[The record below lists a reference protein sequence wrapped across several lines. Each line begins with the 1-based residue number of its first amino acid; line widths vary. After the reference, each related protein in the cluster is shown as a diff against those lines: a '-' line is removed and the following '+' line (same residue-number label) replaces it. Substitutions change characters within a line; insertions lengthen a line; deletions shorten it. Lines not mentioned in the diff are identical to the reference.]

1 MFHRLYARLSAAFLL
16 LVILLAA
23 SFMLLSQWMSERYS
37 LEIMQRLNQS
47 VGMYVAGQRPL
58 MINGAVDEKAMDE
71 LAARAMIL
79 NPSLEIY
86 ILDTQGRILSHRLP
100 EDTVQLD
107 QVDMQPIQDYLTTS
121 RPFPILG
128 DDPRQPDRANS
139 FSAFP
144 LSAPNKGESTSSP
157 ISSQSSDDQTLG
169 YVYAIIGGQLYQQLR
184 SSVMDSY
191 VIQVGA
197 LMMLVCVLV
206 TAIAGCILFFFLTRR
221 LTRLRKE
228 VSGFDLKNP
237 SLPQRMH
244 QPEAAQGGRQKDSQE
259 ESLEQNQDLS
269 QAVKHTTADEVE
281 QLNQAFHQMAHKIV
295 QQFDSLRVMDENRR
309 ELIAN
314 VSHDLR
320 TPLAAMQGY
329 IETLIIK
336 NGSLSEQERQDY
348 LTIAHKH
355 SQRLGQLIKELFEL
369 ARLDAGGIEP
379 NLEPFS
385 LLELVHDCVQEFGL
399 SAEQKQISL
408 NIHHSEED
416 CFVVAD
422 IALIHRV
429 LQNLIDNA
437 IRHTPE
443 NGRVEIRVNRDAAD
457 NALIEVSDTG
467 KGIQTHE
474 IPYIFER
481 FYQSQQQQPAE
492 KIGTGLGLAIV
503 KRILELHQT
512 GIDVHSRINQG
523 TSFAFVLPQYQVAVE
538 N

>member
-1 MFHRLYARLSAAFLL
+1 MFNSLYTRLSAVFLL
-16 LVILLAA
+16 LVVLLAA
-23 SFMLLSQWMSERYS
+23 CFLFLSQWMSEKYS
-37 LEIMQRLNQS
+37 QEIMQRLNQP
-47 VGMYVAGQRPL
+47 VAMYVAGQKPL
-58 MINGAVDEKAMDE
+58 MLNGTVDEKAMDD

-86 ILDTQGRILSHRLP
+86 ILDHQGRILSHRLAP
-100 EDTVQLD
+100 DSVQLD
-107 QVDMQPIQDYLTTS
+107 AVDMEPLEDYLNNA

-128 DDPRQPDRANS
+128 DDPRQPDKANT
-139 FSAFP
+139 FSVFP
-144 LSAPNKGESTSSP
+144 LNGSDTQGIN
-157 ISSQSSDDQTLG
+157 DDQPMG
-169 YVYAIIGGQLYQQLR
+169 YVYAIIGGQLYQELR
-184 SSVMDSY
+184 TSVMDSY
-191 VIQVGA
+191 VMQIGGLMILGSVLLAAIVGC
-197 LMMLVCVLV
+197 L
-206 TAIAGCILFFFLTRR
+206 LFFFLTRR
-221 LTRLRKE
+221 LARLRKN
-228 VSGFDLKNP
+228 VSDFDLNNP
-237 SLPQRMH
+237 SSNALSGDLLNQ
-244 QPEAAQGGRQKDSQE
+244 QSQE
-259 ESLEQNQDLS
+259 KSSDSEGMVSPQSSE
-269 QAVKHTTADEVE
+269 KGDEVE
-281 QLNQAFHQMAHKIV
+281 QLNETFQQMTRHIA
-295 QQFDSLRVMDENRR
+295 QQFESLRTLDENRR

-336 NGSLSEQERQDY
+336 NGSLNEIERQEY

-369 ARLDAGGIEP
+369 ARLEAGGIEP

-399 SAEQKQISL
+399 AAEKKQIRL
-408 NIHHSEED
+408 NIHHEEED

-437 IRHTPE
+437 IRHTPI
-443 NGRVEIRVNRDAAD
+443 NGQVDIRVDRDIQ

-481 FYQSQQQQPAE
+481 FYQSQQQEPAE

-503 KRILELHQT
+503 KRILELHKT
-512 GIDVHSRINQG
+512 GIDVQSQLNQG
-523 TSFAFVLPQYQVAVE
+523 TSFAFALPQYRAVLDR
-538 N
+538 